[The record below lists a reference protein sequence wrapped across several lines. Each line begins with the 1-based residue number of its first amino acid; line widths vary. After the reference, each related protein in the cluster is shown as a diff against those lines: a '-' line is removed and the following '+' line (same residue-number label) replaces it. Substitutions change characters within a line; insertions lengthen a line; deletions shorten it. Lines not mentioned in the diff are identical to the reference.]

1 MTRHLIFAG
10 LTAVLLPTSAHAHA
24 GHIGELAGHA
34 HWVGAAAL
42 AGAALIAGVIALK
55 DRKKKQDETGPEA
68 EAEDADTA
76 GEAAQ

>member
-1 MTRHLIFAG
+1 MTRHLILAG
-10 LTAVLLPTSAHAHA
+10 LGAVLLPTSAHAHA
-24 GHIGELAGHA
+24 GHLGELAGHA

-55 DRKKKQDETGPEA
+55 DRKKKQDEDATEA
-68 EAEDADTA
+68 DVEDAETA